1 MNIFERKVGGR
12 RYRIAS
18 QSLWDPTR
26 QRPFARQAVLGSAD
40 PAPIA
45 DLAATCTVGTRRV
58 GDVGGLVWVAEQ
70 LELIKLVDQACGL
83 KAPSGGPSVGEMV
96 LAVAVQRACE
106 PAAKCHLAAFLDSC
120 VPRLSCLPGSAF
132 TGQSFHRLA
141 AQVTD
146 QHLEKAQIE
155 IARSVL
161 GRFELSTDVL
171 AFDTTNFDTFI
182 ATTTAGELARRGH
195 AKSKR
200 KDLRVV
206 GLATLVSETGHVPL
220 LHRTYPGNGSD
231 QTVLGQ
237 CMDALGKLHDALQDG
252 DRRTRPGCRTM
263 VRDGGSWS
271 EQLELDL
278 DAAGYYTLISL
289 TLSHGA
295 ARLALEHAA
304 RRGVMKKLGG
314 KLSGVRAAR
323 IRLPVGEA
331 GLDRTLVVVESPE
344 LQRGQKRGIAIAL
357 RKAKVELGKL
367 ERLAAKGRVPREALE
382 QRVRKVLQ
390 REHLSEF
397 VVATVN
403 KETGGQVS
411 LHWYVDASR
420 RRLLEHTRLGRRVLC
435 TDHHNWSNGR
445 IVHAFR
451 GQWNVEELF
460 RRAKKGG
467 IAPWGPS
474 HQWADNSL
482 RLHTFATVIGL
493 MLVSLV
499 RLTLS
504 PGKSAQSTMKS
515 LSELKATLVRVRA
528 KGRGRRATEM
538 LAPDVTAE
546 QRKAIKIFELERW
559 LPTLRSSIPQSAA
572 TADAAPSI

>member
-1 MNIFERKVGGR
+1 MNIFERQVGGR

-18 QSLWDPTR
+18 QSLWDPAK

-40 PAPIA
+40 PAPVA
-45 DLAATCTVGTRRV
+45 DLAATCTVGTRLV
-58 GDVGGLVWVAEQ
+58 GDVGALVWVAEQ
-70 LELIKLVDQACGL
+70 LDLIKLIDQACGL
-83 KAPSGGPSVGEMV
+83 KAPRGGPTVGEMV
-96 LAVAVQRACE
+96 LAVAVQRACA

-146 QHLEKAQIE
+146 KHLEKAQIE
-155 IARSVL
+155 IARSVIR
-161 GRFELSTDVL
+161 RFELSTDVL

-182 ATTTAGELARRGH
+182 ATTTPGKLARRGH

-231 QTVLGQ
+231 QTVLGE
-237 CMDALGKLHDALQDG
+237 CLDALGKLHDALDDG

-289 TLSHGA
+289 TLSHSA
-295 ARLALEHAA
+295 AQLALEHAA
-304 RRGVMKKLGG
+304 RRGVMKSLGG
-314 KLSGVRAAR
+314 KLGDVRAAR
-323 IRLPVGEA
+323 LQLPVGDA

-344 LQRGQKRGIAIAL
+344 LQRGQKRGIAMAL
-357 RKAKVELGKL
+357 RKAKVELTKL
-367 ERLAAKGRVPREALE
+367 ERLAAKGRVQREALE
-382 QRVRKVLQ
+382 ERVRKVLQ

-397 VVATVN
+397 VMVTV
-403 KETGGQVS
+403 KETGGRVS

-420 RRLLEHTRLGRRVLC
+420 RRLLERTRLGRRVLC

-493 MLVSLV
+493 TLVSLV
-499 RLTLS
+499 RLTLGT
-504 PGKSAQSTMKS
+504 GKSAQSTMRT
-515 LSELKATLVRVRA
+515 LSELKATLVRVRT

-538 LAPDVTAE
+538 LAPETTAE
-546 QRKAIKIFELERW
+546 QRKAIKTFELERW
-559 LPTLRSSIPQSAA
+559 LPTFLSSIRQSASA
-572 TADAAPSI
+572 PDVWPTA